1 MNGDEQFRRD
11 VETRLRALEDA
22 MRQNSS
28 VGVAYSRLQSQLTEL
43 SLQVEALI
51 QSLRKLVPEFE
62 TNFEEF
68 CNELRTKRDTN
79 DENEYF
85 R

>member
-22 MRQNSS
+22 IRQNSS
-28 VGVAYSRLQSQLTEL
+28 VGVVYSRLQSQLTEL

-68 CNELRTKRDTN
+68 CNELRTKRDAN
-79 DENEYF
+79 DEDEYF

>member
-22 MRQNSS
+22 IRQQSS
-28 VGVAYSRLQSQLTEL
+28 VGVVYSHLQSQLTEL

-51 QSLRKLVPEFE
+51 ESLKRLVPDFE
-62 TNFEEF
+62 KNFEVF
-68 CNELRTKRDTN
+68 CNELRTKHETGDG
-79 DENEYF
+79 EEYF